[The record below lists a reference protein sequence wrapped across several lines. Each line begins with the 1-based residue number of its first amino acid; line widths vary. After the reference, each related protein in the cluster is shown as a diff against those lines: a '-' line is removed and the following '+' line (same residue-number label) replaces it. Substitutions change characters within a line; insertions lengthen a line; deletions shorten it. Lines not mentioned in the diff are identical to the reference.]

1 MKDSFTCYFVYI
13 YLLSSYYD
21 LGRSVYYPFLSI
33 MFLLILILSLSFILL
48 LLLKVG
54 SFIASEKMLLIR
66 EETSSYECGFE
77 HHNVSRVPFS
87 LRYFFLTLI
96 FLLFDL
102 EIVLIIFLP
111 FIVFSVNYSIALL
124 VLLIF
129 VIILYLS
136 LIYEW
141 NDGRL
146 EWVS

>member
-1 MKDSFTCYFVYI
+1 MKSFITPN
-13 YLLSSYYD
+13 S
-21 LGRSVYYPFLSI
+21 LSI
-33 MFLLILILSLSFILL
+33 CMLFNNNCIINIYYLYMFLLLIFFSISLVLVSV
-48 LLLKVG
+48 LKLVG
-54 SFIASEKMLLIR
+54 FLVSEKSMLMR
-66 EETSSYECGFE
+66 EEISSYECGFE

-102 EIVLIIFLP
+102 EIVLIMFVPFL
-111 FIVFSVNYSIALL
+111 VFSVSHIISLFILL
-124 VLLIF
+124 LFIF
-129 VIILYLS
+129 ILYIS